1 MDNKNF
7 VFLKDEF
14 NDIYNTCNNVDELI
28 CEGKYE
34 NALTDAR
41 KAIELIVKTI
51 FLKENMKYPSNKKL
65 STAIQLLSRRK
76 TLEPPIIRQCNEVKD
91 IGNDFIHPEANFKS
105 KKKYDESPQELSFS
119 VHHKLYNVAS
129 DFYLEFSDAIDKN
142 DVGRYQGVILNQNN
156 DSKILESIE
165 KLQRSIDSN
174 NNQSSESNAQNG
186 DDNSQNL
193 EKKEGDSKDA
203 NEYAESWLD
212 DYEFND
218 INGSYLLG
226 ELNKLNDSSREAVEG
241 SESLSDFKQYLHVK
255 RTIEDEL
262 LAKLNE
268 ANNSKCKLVM
278 LCGSVGDGKSHLI
291 ARFNDEY
298 PELMQNF
305 KIVKDATESDSFD
318 KTSIET
324 LVDKLSSFDDDHIE
338 SSNEKLILLI
348 NLGVLNNFMY
358 SDLVQQKYSHLLRVL
373 DNLSIFDSDD
383 FSNRLDD
390 DFISV
395 ISFSD
400 YYLFE
405 FDDNHP
411 DKVKSQFISEL
422 FSKITDDSKDNPFYK
437 AYQMDKENSINNP
450 IIKNYEFFRMPIVQ
464 RMIIFNI
471 RKIIIKYKLFISTR
485 ELLNFIYEILVP
497 ADIKNYED
505 FDSPVNYMEYL
516 LPNLLFGSDDRCDV
530 LKAINYEDPVLK
542 RVEVIDKLLID
553 LNTGMNLEDLFEKYM
568 DVEDLS
574 FFEDIFDFG
583 VVFTDYK
590 EYDKQIIS
598 TSILRFTNIFG
609 KDSVRQVF
617 NKQSYLDYIDYLY
630 RYNRGEQKY
639 LKNLILDIKNAIFN
653 WKGKLS
659 DDYICI
665 ENLDKFKLGKSLAME
680 FKGISG
686 LQTNDLNRF
695 KTSMLLP
702 FYKDGGDGSSVNLNV
717 DYSLYE
723 VITKL
728 VKGYKPNNSEQ
739 KDLILFNEFI
749 DNLIAANSS
758 NKCLICNHNEKICF
772 KLEYNETF
780 EEYVF
785 KRV

>member
-1 MDNKNF
+1 MGSINY

-14 NDIYNTCNNVDELI
+14 ENIYDTCNNVEELI
-28 CEGKYE
+28 SEEKYE
-34 NALTDAR
+34 NALIDAR
-41 KAIELIVKTI
+41 KAIELIIKTI
-51 FLKENMKYPSNKKL
+51 FLKENMKYPDKKL
-65 STAIQLLSRRK
+65 SVAIQLLGRRK
-76 TLEPPIIRQCNEVKD
+76 TLEPPIIRQCNEIRD
-91 IGNDFIHPEANFKS
+91 IGNDFIHPEAKPKS
-105 KKKYDESPQELSFS
+105 KKKYEGSSQELAFS
-119 VHHKLYNVAS
+119 VNHKLYNVSS
-129 DFYLEFSDAIDKN
+129 DFYSEFSDAIDKN
-142 DVGRYQGVILNQNN
+142 DVGRYQGVPLNRNN
-156 DSKILESIE
+156 ENQILESIE
-165 KLQRSIDSN
+165 KLQRSIESQNNSSNEPNTQDIVDDSPDDKKIDVN
-174 NNQSSESNAQNG
+174 NNVEEAT
-186 DDNSQNL
+186 
-193 EKKEGDSKDA
+193 K
-203 NEYAESWLD
+203 SWLD

-241 SESLSDFKQYLHVK
+241 SDSLSEFKQYLHVK

-262 LAKLNE
+262 LFKLNE

-305 KIVKDATESDSFD
+305 EIVKDATESDSFD

-324 LVDKLSSFDDDHIE
+324 LVDKLSSFDDYHIE
-338 SSNEKLILLI
+338 NSDKKLILLI
-348 NLGVLNNFMY
+348 NLGVLNNFIY
-358 SDLVQQKYSHLLRVL
+358 SDLVQQKYSRLLNVL

-383 FSNRLDD
+383 FSNKLDE
-390 DFISV
+390 DFVSV

-422 FSKITDDSKDNPFYK
+422 FSKITTNSKDNPFYK
-437 AYQMDKENSINNP
+437 AYQMDKENSVNNP

-471 RKIIIKYKLFISTR
+471 IKIIIKYKLFISTR

-516 LPNLLFGSDDRCDV
+516 LPNLLFGSDDRCDI

-553 LNTGMNLEDLFEKYM
+553 LNTGMSLEDLFDTYM
-568 DVEDLS
+568 DIDDLS
-574 FFEDIFDFG
+574 FFEDIFDFD
-583 VVFTDYK
+583 VVFIDYN
-590 EYDKQIIS
+590 ESDKQIIS
-598 TSILRFTNIFG
+598 TSILRFANIFG
-609 KDSVRQVF
+609 KESVRQVF
-617 NKQSYLDYIDYLY
+617 NKQSYLEYIDYLY
-630 RYNRGEQKY
+630 RFNRGEQKY
-639 LKNLILDIKNAIFN
+639 LKNLISDIKSAIFK
-653 WKGKLS
+653 WKGKVS

-665 ENLDKFKLGKSLAME
+665 ENLDKFKLGKYLTME

-686 LQTNDLNRF
+686 LQSDDLNRF

-702 FYKDGGDGSSVNLNV
+702 FYKDGDEDNSINLNV

-785 KRV
+785 KRVI